1 MNKQELSVIF
11 SQLATEGWKPRLCS
25 EFRYDEMEY
34 ETNGSMCADG
44 LEQIMMLPP
53 EELSMHPTGAIT
65 VIDNSMIDADIKK
78 GDTLLLMY
86 SGYYEDGDVV
96 LAQINGKLHIRCY
109 NDDGN
114 GNIWLVP
121 KNDKYE
127 AVRMNDVDIIIHA
140 VAQRYIR
147 RVPRQPYMSN
157 KKAIDKLADG
167 MNNQPKVLTDA
178 QVSWVIQTIGP
189 TITIAR
195 MWFAVFRALTQKKYY
210 TMKEFEAFT
219 MRVRAELPNHLH
231 LPSTEEMQKMDV
243 LSFSKKIEEWQE
255 RFAPVSGKRFYKYK
269 NVGERTLG
277 LLDAVLENSLETLQN
292 STEKV

>member
-1 MNKQELSVIF
+1 MTKQELSAIF
-11 SQLATEGWKPRLCS
+11 SQLATEGWEPRLCS
-25 EFRYDEMEY
+25 EFRYEEMSY
-34 ETNGSMCADG
+34 ETSNGVCAEPF
-44 LEQIMMLPP
+44 EQLMMLPP

-65 VIDNSMIDADIKK
+65 ARDNSMIGADIKK

-86 SGYYEDGDVV
+86 SGFYEDGDVV
-96 LAQINGKLHIRCY
+96 LVRINGELQIRCY

-121 KNDKYE
+121 KNDEYE
-127 AVRMNDVDIIIHA
+127 PVIMNGNDIIIYA
-140 VAQRYIR
+140 VVQRYIR

-157 KKAIDKLADG
+157 KKAIDKLANDK
-167 MNNQPKVLTDA
+167 NIKPKVITDA

-219 MRVRAELPNHLH
+219 MRVRAELPNHSH
-231 LPSTEEMQKMDV
+231 LPSTEELQKMDV